1 MGARHKSVMVNP
13 HTQEERTTDRDS
25 MLLANAPAHSASDTL
40 ANALQQVRQQSVAY
54 CEPLALEDYG
64 LQAVAETSP
73 PKWHLAHTSWFFET
87 FILKPFANGYSVFHP
102 QFEYLFNSYYNGIG
116 EQFPRPSRGLLSRP
130 TVAEVLAY
138 REHVDRAML
147 ALLEALEHPQR
158 ETILTRTLL
167 GIHHE
172 HQHQELFFTDIKFS
186 LHINPLTPAYRQ
198 APVPWQ
204 QGACPDHGW
213 LAFDGGLSECGAG
226 VNEPFVFDNETPR
239 HRVWLEPFSLAR
251 SLVTNDAF
259 LAFVEDGGYRNPAL
273 WLADGWAEVRQHG
286 WQHPLYWRQ
295 RDNQWFEYTLHGEQ
309 PLDPHR
315 PVCHLSAYEA
325 DAFAR
330 WAGARLPTE
339 FEWEHA
345 AAGQSVS
352 GQFVDSAHLQPLS
365 GGGDGPLQDL
375 FGSVWEWTSSAY
387 SPYPGFRMAEGAIG
401 EYNGKFMCNQLVL
414 RGGSCVSDRRHIR
427 ASYRN
432 FFYPRDRWQFSG
444 LRLARDQG

>member
-158 ETILTRTLL
+158 ETILTRTL
-167 GIHHE
+167 
-172 HQHQELFFTDIKFS
+172 
-186 LHINPLTPAYRQ
+186 
-198 APVPWQ
+198 
-204 QGACPDHGW
+204 
-213 LAFDGGLSECGAG
+213 
-226 VNEPFVFDNETPR
+226 
-239 HRVWLEPFSLAR
+239 RV
-251 SLVTNDAF
+251 
-259 LAFVEDGGYRNPAL
+259 
-273 WLADGWAEVRQHG
+273 
-286 WQHPLYWRQ
+286 
-295 RDNQWFEYTLHGEQ
+295 
-309 PLDPHR
+309 
-315 PVCHLSAYEA
+315 
-325 DAFAR
+325 
-330 WAGARLPTE
+330 
-339 FEWEHA
+339 
-345 AAGQSVS
+345 
-352 GQFVDSAHLQPLS
+352 
-365 GGGDGPLQDL
+365 
-375 FGSVWEWTSSAY
+375 
-387 SPYPGFRMAEGAIG
+387 
-401 EYNGKFMCNQLVL
+401 
-414 RGGSCVSDRRHIR
+414 
-427 ASYRN
+427 
-432 FFYPRDRWQFSG
+432 
-444 LRLARDQG
+444 